1 MIHNGGYETPPF
13 LLSLTNTME
22 TNLSDG
28 FENIADATAY
38 GLFMT
43 PVARYTNKNHIDH
56 KTIIMEYIQGLQQVK
71 NEPRPYISRGIT
83 QLGPDNVLE
92 MPQLEPIKEMI
103 LDAVQK
109 ANKAS
114 YNYALDKISIVDSY
128 IELTNEGGMYAPHEH
143 SNVIYSGT
151 YYINFDLQK
160 HSIMKF
166 RRYIGSPHY
175 PVLQMNYTGQNAF
188 NQLEAEI
195 PHNEGDVIIHPP
207 NIQHGYEN
215 NGHGN
220 RIALSFNI
228 APF

>member
-1 MIHNGGYETPPF
+1 
-13 LLSLTNTME
+13 
-22 TNLSDG
+22 
-28 FENIADATAY
+28 
-38 GLFMT
+38 
-43 PVARYTNKNHIDH
+43 
-56 KTIIMEYIQGLQQVK
+56 MEYIQGLQEVK

-92 MPQLEPIKEMI
+92 MPQLAPIKEMI
-103 LDAVQK
+103 IDAVHK
-109 ANKAS
+109 ANKSS

-151 YYINFDLQK
+151 YYINFDIQK